1 MLSIESKKLACVV
14 GARKDRGIGEIGRAG
29 EGGGGGRANPP
40 SLSRAC
46 HAVIS
51 KPNNMTALQIPGLG
65 GWVDRERSSF
75 FIQR

>member
-29 EGGGGGRANPP
+29 EVGRGRANTP

-75 FIQR
+75 FIQG